1 MYDTSKLGENK
12 VSAQSMQYHR
22 EINLFVQVDLPTK
35 KHEKMFAYKIKK
47 CYQRTEKKILKL
59 NTYYRQVKL
68 EDVDKIANVRI
79 KWVTL
84 FNRMYQL
91 KQLLAK
97 KRIPTAQKIEK

>member
-1 MYDTSKLGENK
+1 
-12 VSAQSMQYHR
+12 MQYHR
-22 EINLFVQVDLPTK
+22 ERNLFVQVDLPTK

-47 CYQRTEKKILKL
+47 CYQKTEKKILKL

-84 FNRMYQL
+84 FNRMCQP